1 MAWQPVQS
9 PHSSSTDE
17 RLLASGGDD
26 GAIFIWN
33 ALALE
38 GKPKCSMTM
47 GPPIV
52 ALAFTPDGAFLAGAT
67 HERILIWKVGEN
79 SVPRASWSRAP
90 HPGWLS
96 PRMNPESDEE
106 DEHCLGWDSTGH
118 KLAYGV
124 NSRVSCIFPTPLGYL
139 LANELSLRSLTSGDY
154 IHRLSFVKIKYLVA
168 SKR

>member
-1 MAWQPVQS
+1 
-9 PHSSSTDE
+9 
-17 RLLASGGDD
+17 
-26 GAIFIWN
+26 
-33 ALALE
+33 
-38 GKPKCSMTM
+38 MTM

-124 NSRVSCIFPTPLGYL
+124 NSRVSYIFPTPLGYL

-154 IHRLSFVKIKYLVA
+154 MHRLSFVKIKYLVA

>member
-1 MAWQPVQS
+1 MTALAWQPLQA
-9 PHSSSTDE
+9 PPAEDE

-33 ALALE
+33 ARSSD

-47 GPPIV
+47 GPSIV

-67 HERILIWKVGEN
+67 NERILIWKVGDH
-79 SVPRASWSRAP
+79 SIPRASWSRMP

-96 PRMNPESDEE
+96 PRMNTESDEE
-106 DEHCLGWDSTGH
+106 DQHCLCWDSTGQ

-124 NSRVSCIFPTPLGYL
+124 NSRVRHHSRSCGLHDSDYQL
-139 LANELSLRSLTSGDY
+139 LIE
-154 IHRLSFVKIKYLVA
+154 V
-168 SKR
+168 